1 MKKSIVAMLS
11 ITALATVANAEA
23 LEKMTGTNFEGK
35 QNGGGFFATT
45 ETESLGIENPDN
57 PGSYLQGFY
66 WFASTNSAERG
77 AQLGTYTNSQEYG
90 SYNGPRPAIAA
101 QANTTNSCLLV
112 DTEGERLFRAIEGRD
127 NYDNDDSTFTQ
138 FSVDNAIYF
147 DSLVQFTVNED
158 EAPTIQTGDKLAVWL
173 SGEGGTTNL
182 VITAG
187 FVDDVGVVTPTNY
200 VIGRSSVEI
209 DPSTWY
215 RLTIEAIPLIEGANT
230 AYGYLGFRVRIDG
243 VLVTTDDTKTVG
255 SAEDCIS
262 YMIVDAEHSAVAAV
276 TKDAN
281 AMKLVFPSLVAG
293 GLGTDNCDTL
303 SCVAFEGTGA
313 VDDLTFTN
321 ENPFPDAPTPAVP
334 TVDGAEP
341 ADGDAFIAAATSGTA
356 NVLPNGWTVENNVI
370 KDGNNETYATIPD
383 FYTAT
388 LTDGTLT
395 LVLNDTAL
403 PTIGAA
409 NVTVGE
415 ETEAKEAIEVDATTF
430 TATLTS
436 TSTKLYYGLKVAAS
450 PNAAEWTAGELK
462 QGTGAAMQLTANKPV
477 DGSTVAPAAFFK
489 VYVTDIAPTAP
500 APSGN

>member
-11 ITALATVANAEA
+11 ITALAAVANAEA

-138 FSVDNAIYF
+138 FSVDNAVYF

-173 SGEGGTTNL
+173 QGGETTNL
-182 VITAG
+182 VVTAG
-187 FVDDVGVVTPTNY
+187 YVDSSGVVTPTNY
-200 VIGRSSVEI
+200 VIDTAVKNVLPGV
-209 DPSTWY
+209 WH
-215 RLTIEAIPLIEGANT
+215 RLTIESFLLTDNADAGN
-230 AYGYLGFRVRIDG
+230 GYIGFRVRIDG
-243 VLVTTDDTKTVG
+243 DYLTTTQAKMDGLLAECVG
-255 SAEDCIS
+255 EMSGAQTIDEPTAE
-262 YMIVDAEHSAVAAV
+262 EWQ
-276 TKDAN
+276 
-281 AMKLVFPSLVAG
+281 KLFPSLAVANG
-293 GLGTDNCDTL
+293 EVDNCDTL

-313 VDDLTFTN
+313 VDDLTFTPN
-321 ENPFPDAPTPAVP
+321 DPFAGAAPAVP
-334 TVDGAEP
+334 TVDGNESAG
-341 ADGDAFIAAATSGTA
+341 GDAFIAAATSGTV
-356 NVLPNGWTVENNVI
+356 NILPTGWTLDGNTI
-370 KDGNNETYATIPD
+370 KDGNGDDYATIPA

-388 LTDGTLT
+388 LTDGTLA
-395 LVLNDTAL
+395 LVLNTTAL

-409 NVTVGE
+409 DVTVGE

-450 PNAAEWTAGELK
+450 PNAAAWTAGELT
-462 QGTGAAMQLTANKPV
+462 QGTGAAMQISADKPK
-477 DGSTVAPAAFFK
+477 DGSDPLPAGFFK
-489 VYVTDIAPTAP
+489 VYVTDIPPTSA
-500 APSGN
+500 GE